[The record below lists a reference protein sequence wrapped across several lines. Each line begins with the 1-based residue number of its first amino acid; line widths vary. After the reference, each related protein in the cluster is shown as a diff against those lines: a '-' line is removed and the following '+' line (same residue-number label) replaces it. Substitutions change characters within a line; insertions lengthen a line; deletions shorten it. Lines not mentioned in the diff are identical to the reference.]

1 MVGYPG
7 GHPPVWDDDNDG
19 DDTDNDED
27 VEGLCFSAC
36 THVTNATHK
45 QLWLCNPTMVE
56 GNECFAKHI
65 TWHREQ
71 ENGGRGK

>member
-1 MVGYPG
+1 MTTTMIQTMTRTLRASVS
-7 GHPPVWDDDNDG
+7 
-19 DDTDNDED
+19 
-27 VEGLCFSAC
+27 SAC
-36 THVTNATHK
+36 THTTDAAQK
-45 QLWLCNPTMVE
+45 QFWLCNPVMVE